1 MKQLSLNTTSSRK
14 TFEFDIDTGTRK
26 FKTWVFSETGLDI
39 EERFKGFAKISNIKE
54 IKNDTDRP

>member
-1 MKQLSLNTTSSRK
+1 LNTTSSRK

-54 IKNDTDRP
+54 IKNDTDRS